1 MQQFQPVGFSQHWM
15 DTVLGK
21 MAYYSPTAAPWQT
34 AEAGMSNQTPLIFL
48 HSLGGGS
55 SAYEWTKV
63 YPAFALEYRV
73 IAPDLVGWGDSAHP
87 EHIYSV
93 DDYFQI
99 LTQLLEA
106 IAVSPAVVV
115 ATSLTASIVI
125 RLAIKRPDLF
135 RGLFLV
141 SPSGYGDFGKDYRRT
156 IGAQLS
162 GTPGL
167 DSWVYTLGAANELA
181 VTTFLANFLFAQPK
195 RITPEMV
202 SAYLTSA
209 QKKHA
214 DYAALASLKGDLCCD
229 LAYYIKQLSIPTAFV
244 WGNRSRFSGVSAGQR
259 LARLNPQAIVQ
270 FYEIED
276 AGVLPHLEQPAPV
289 TGLLRGFLKTYLATA

>member
-1 MQQFQPVGFSQHWM
+1 MQQFQPVGFSQQWM
-15 DTVLGK
+15 DTILGK
-21 MAYYSPTAAPWQT
+21 MAYYSPTAAPSRT
-34 AEAGMSNQTPLIFL
+34 EAEGIENLSLVFL

-63 YPAFALEYRV
+63 YPALAPEYRV

-87 EHIYSV
+87 EHAYATN
-93 DDYFQI
+93 DYFQI
-99 LTQLLEA
+99 LTQLLETIVA
-106 IAVSPAVVV
+106 PPTVVV

-125 RLAIKRPDLF
+125 RLAISRPDLF

-141 SPSGYGDFGKDYRRT
+141 SPSGYADFGKDYRRT
-156 IGAQLS
+156 VGAQLA
-162 GTPGL
+162 GTPSL
-167 DSWVYTLGAANELA
+167 DRLIYTLGAANELA
-181 VTTFLANFLFAQPK
+181 VTTFLTNFLFADPK

-202 SAYLTSA
+202 NAYLSSA
-209 QKKHA
+209 QKTHA

-229 LAYYIKQLSIPTAFV
+229 LAYYIQQLTVPTAFV
-244 WGNRSRFSGVSAGQR
+244 WGECSRFSDVSVGRR

-270 FYEIED
+270 FYAIED

-289 TGLLRGFLKTYLATA
+289 TGVLRGFLKTHLAVA

>member
-1 MQQFQPVGFSQHWM
+1 MQQFQPVGFSQQWM

-21 MAYYSPTAAPWQT
+21 MAYYVPTHAPWRTEGQT
-34 AEAGMSNQTPLIFL
+34 IDAPPVVFL

-63 YPAFALEYRV
+63 YPALASQYRV

-87 EHIYSV
+87 EHEYCV

-99 LTQLLEA
+99 LTQLLETV
-106 IAVSPAVVV
+106 AVTPAVVA
-115 ATSLTASIVI
+115 ATSLTAAIVI
-125 RLAIKRPDLF
+125 RLAIKRPNLF
-135 RGLFLV
+135 CGLFLI

-156 IGAQLS
+156 AAAQLA
-162 GTPGL
+162 GIPGL
-167 DSWVYTLGAANELA
+167 DRWIYALGAANELA
-181 VTTFLANFLFAQPK
+181 VTSFLANFLFANPE

-202 SAYLTSA
+202 RAYLAST

-229 LAYYIKQLSIPTAFV
+229 LARYVEQLSVPTVFI
-244 WGNRSRFSGVSAGQR
+244 WGEQSRFSDAAVGRR
-259 LARLNPQAIVQ
+259 LARLNSQAIEQ
-270 FYEIED
+270 FYEIEN
-276 AGVLPHLEQPAPV
+276 AGVLPHLEQPAAV
-289 TGLLRGFLKTYLATA
+289 TGVLCGFLKAHHPTA